1 MISLELRN
9 KVYQFVDG
17 DISATQLEEWMVA
30 RLRLLLE
37 SVESVDADV
46 VAAIELGLAEMSDG
60 VRTDAQFRDLMKQ
73 VLREH
78 AAASVFLRAHT
89 RDEPTSANRTSAL
102 VLPAVRTTRVV
113 WHVTSA

>member
-1 MISLELRN
+1 MISLELRDR
-9 KVYQFVDG
+9 VRQFAYG
-17 DISATQLEEWMVA
+17 EISATQLEEWMVP
-30 RLRLLLE
+30 RLRRFLA

-60 VRTDAQFRDLMKQ
+60 TRTSDEFRDLMKQ
-73 VLREH
+73 VLLEH
-78 AAASVFLRAHT
+78 PVVSVFLRAHT

-102 VLPAVRTTRVV
+102 VLPAVRTARVV

>member
-1 MISLELRN
+1 MISLELRDR
-9 KVYQFVDG
+9 VRQFAYG
-17 DISATQLEEWMVA
+17 EISATQLEEWMVP

-60 VRTDAQFRDLMKQ
+60 IRTEAQFRDLMKQ

-78 AAASVFLRAHT
+78 AAASVFLRADT
-89 RDEPTSANRTSAL
+89 RDETTSANLTSPL
-102 VLPAVRTTRVV
+102 VLPVVGTTRVV
-113 WHVTSA
+113 LRLMSA

>member
-17 DISATQLEEWMVA
+17 AISATQLEEWMVA
-30 RLRLLLE
+30 RLRLFLE
-37 SVESVDADV
+37 SVESADADV

-60 VRTDAQFRDLMKQ
+60 IRTEAQLRQFMKQ

-78 AAASVFLRAHT
+78 AAASVFLGADT
-89 RDEPTSANRTSAL
+89 RDETTSANRTSAL
-102 VLPAVRTTRVV
+102 VLPVVGTTRVV
-113 WHVTSA
+113 WRVMSA